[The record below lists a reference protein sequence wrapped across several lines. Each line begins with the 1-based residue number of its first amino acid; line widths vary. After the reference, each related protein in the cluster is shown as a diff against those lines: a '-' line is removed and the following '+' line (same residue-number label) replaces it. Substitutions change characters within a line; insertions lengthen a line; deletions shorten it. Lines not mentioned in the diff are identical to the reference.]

1 MNRIIC
7 SAIYIN
13 DETNHISQPKNIE
26 IGFVICGWR
35 HFNCMHLCKVFGF
48 DFKKFSS
55 QGKVVQ
61 GFLTSDNLFVDRNE
75 GAKIAINAG
84 QVNEDVVVL
93 YSEDLY

>member
-55 QGKVVQ
+55 QGNVVQ

-84 QVNEDVVVL
+84 QVNEDVDVL